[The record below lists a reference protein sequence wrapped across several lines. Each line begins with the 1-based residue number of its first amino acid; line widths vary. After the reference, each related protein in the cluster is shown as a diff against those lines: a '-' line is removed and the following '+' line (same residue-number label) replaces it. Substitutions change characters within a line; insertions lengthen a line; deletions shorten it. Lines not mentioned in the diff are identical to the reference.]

1 MSENKVVNF
10 YEALGVGKD
19 ADERAIKKAY
29 FTLVRKYPPETHPE
43 EFKKIREAYE
53 VLSNP
58 VSRKDYDSVD
68 EYDNYGEQ
76 ISARRKVGMEA
87 MDRGDYRAAQ
97 KEFVEV
103 LRLQPQLH
111 FARD

>member
-1 MSENKVVNF
+1 MANEKTQTF
-10 YEALGVGKD
+10 YEVLGVDKT
-19 ADERAIKKAY
+19 ADERSIKKAY

-68 EYDNYGEQ
+68 EYDKYGEQ
-76 ISARRKVGMEA
+76 ISARLKVGMEA

-103 LRLQPQLH
+103 LRL
-111 FARD
+111 